1 MRQAPVQFAV
11 LRILSYDLGQSC
23 SQYGARHM
31 DTGPKYRF
39 DPVDHNLMRIRGR
52 LTPGERLLA
61 MLAAREWVVSA
72 HRARLC
78 RRYPELSPQEINLKM
93 LEEIERAERRQ
104 RRPRPAA

>member
-1 MRQAPVQFAV
+1 
-11 LRILSYDLGQSC
+11 
-23 SQYGARHM
+23 
-31 DTGPKYRF
+31 
-39 DPVDHNLMRIRGR
+39 
-52 LTPGERLLA
+52 LA

-104 RRPRPAA
+104 TRPHPVS